1 MTWTTRP
8 RSDFGTLRAYVAS
21 DGPTVL
27 MIHGVGLRAEAWN
40 AQADAL
46 SHRFRV
52 IAVDMPG
59 HGNSPLPAGVSQLSD
74 YTEAILAGLD
84 TPALV
89 VGHSMG
95 AMVALDMAL
104 RSPLVRGVAALNA
117 IFQRSPDAARAVQ
130 DRANALDGSNPAD
143 PSGTLSRW
151 FGTATS
157 PERDACQTW
166 LTSTDPA
173 AYRAAYRVF
182 AAENG
187 PDPSALATLRCPAL
201 FITGGDEPNSTPAMS
216 RAMADLAPRG
226 RVQIVPGAAHMM
238 PMTHPP
244 AVNAALLTFAAE
256 VFG

>member
-8 RSDFGTLRAYVAS
+8 RSDFGTLRASVAGA
-21 DGPTVL
+21 GPTVV

-46 SHRFRV
+46 SSRFRV

-59 HGNSPLPAGVSQLSD
+59 HGDSPLVRGAAQLSD
-74 YTEAILAGLD
+74 YTDDILAALEA
-84 TPALV
+84 PALV

-117 IFQRSPDAARAVQ
+117 VFQRGPDAARAVQ
-130 DRANALDGSNPAD
+130 DRANALDGTSRAD
-143 PSGTLSRW
+143 PTSTLSRW
-151 FGTATS
+151 FGSARS
-157 PERDACQTW
+157 PERDACEAW
-166 LTSTDPA
+166 LTCTDPA
-173 AYRAAYRVF
+173 AYSAAYRIF

-187 PDPSALATLRCPAL
+187 PDPSALATLPCSAL
-201 FITGGDEPNSTPAMS
+201 FMTGEDEPNSIPAMS
-216 RAMADLAPRG
+216 RAMADLTPRG

-238 PMTHPP
+238 PMTHPH
-244 AVNAALLTFAAE
+244 AVNAALLTLTAE